1 MSAVMVPAHT
11 CQMADCQGPMALNC
25 CMKKT
30 HWDGHLVKADKKQII
45 LEVNELL
52 KLFSGKKKF
61 NLQ

>member
-1 MSAVMVPAHT
+1 MVIFSPGCIVSAVMVPAHT

-45 LEVNELL
+45 
-52 KLFSGKKKF
+52 
-61 NLQ
+61 